1 MNDLISWQLVFSVFI
16 ILILLTNSL
25 FLIETGGTSRT
36 NRKTWS
42 LTKTNHVVIDLIPQ
56 FSKSIEY
63 RHLTKKNSQE
73 CLMVMSM
80 IEMLNE
86 FAREFSCRRV
96 SDQVDKKY
104 DRHYLDSSSIFQISA
119 TDLE

>member
-1 MNDLISWQLVFSVFI
+1 MNDLI
-16 ILILLTNSL
+16 ILILLTNRL

-36 NRKTWS
+36 NRKTLS

-63 RHLTKKNSQE
+63 RHLTKRNTEE
-73 CLMVMSM
+73 CLRVVSM

-96 SDQVDKKY
+96 SDQVDEKY
-104 DRHYLDSSSIFQISA
+104 DRH
-119 TDLE
+119 